1 MSTDDRLTRLRAL
14 IARLERLPASPE
26 SAWMLGE
33 ARARLV
39 DVETGERP
47 RGMRPLAVDPPPVA
61 PRRADAGAATRR
73 QPRPIEPETAVSDG
87 TPAPDSAGATL
98 DASGAPFGIDGLL
111 SLEDPANGDAAFE
124 AGQDG
129 DAESR
134 PWRRGLRG

>member
-1 MSTDDRLTRLRAL
+1 MSTDDRLTRLRTL

-61 PRRADAGAATRR
+61 PRRAAAPRR
-73 QPRPIEPETAVSDG
+73 QPLPIEPDTAVSDG
-87 TPAPDSAGATL
+87 KPAPDEVGASP
-98 DASGAPFGIDGLL
+98 DASAAPFGIDGVL
-111 SLEDPANGDAAFE
+111 SLEDPANSN
-124 AGQDG
+124 
-129 DAESR
+129 AESR